1 MARRYYSSTAVAT
14 TLSSSAS
21 NSDTSIDVT
30 ALSGYPVSTPWT
42 AIIDPDTASEEVVEV
57 TNVSGTTLTVTRGVD
72 GTSGVSHSAGAV
84 FRHGVSARDFDEANA
99 FVNGGGIASSLV
111 DAKGDIIAASA
122 DNTPARLAVG
132 TNGQILV
139 AASGETT
146 GLKWQGQSEVI
157 GVACSDETTD
167 LATGTGVVTFRMP
180 FAMTLTA
187 VRASVTTAPT
197 GSTVIVDINEA
208 GTSVLSTK
216 LSIDASEKT
225 STTAATAAVISDSA
239 LADDA
244 EITIDIDQVGSTVA
258 GAGLKVWLI
267 GTRA

>member
-1 MARRYYSSTAVAT
+1 MSDSEPSTPANGTVWVDT
-14 TLSSSAS
+14 D
-21 NSDTSIDVT
+21 SD
-30 ALSGYPVSTPWT
+30 VSTLNP
-42 AIIDPDTASEEVVEV
+42 
-57 TNVSGTTLTVTRGVD
+57 N
-72 GTSGVSHSAGAV
+72 
-84 FRHGVSARDFDEANA
+84 DFVPKA
-99 FVNGGGIASSLV
+99 LV
-111 DAKGDIIAASA
+111 DAKGDLVTATA

-146 GLKWQGQSEVI
+146 GLKWAGQSEVI

-187 VRASVTTAPT
+187 VRASVTTAP
-197 GSTVIVDINEA
+197 VDDDIEVDINE
-208 GTSVLSTK
+208 GGSTVLSTV
-216 LSIDASEKT
+216 LSIDDGEKT

-244 EITIDIDQVGSTVA
+244 EITIDIDQVGSTTA

>member
-1 MARRYYSSTAVAT
+1 
-14 TLSSSAS
+14 
-21 NSDTSIDVT
+21 VT

-99 FVNGGGIASSLV
+99 FVNGGGIANSLV
-111 DAKGDIIAASA
+111 DAKGDLIAASA

-132 TNGQILV
+132 TNGLIIE
-139 AASGETT
+139 ADSGEST
-146 GLKWQGQSEVI
+146 GLKWVGQKEVI
-157 GVACSDETTD
+157 GIAVSDEETALT
-167 LATGTGVVTFRMP
+167 TGTAKVTFRMP

-187 VRASVTTAPT
+187 VRASLTTASTSGDPT
-197 GSTVIVDINEA
+197 FDINE
-208 GTSVLSTK
+208 GGSTILSTK
-216 LSIDASEKT
+216 LSIDANEKT
-225 STTAATAAVISDSA
+225 STTAATAAVISDTG

-244 EITIDIDQVGSTVA
+244 EITIDIDTA
-258 GAGLKVWLI
+258 GTGAKGAKVYLI
-267 GTRA
+267 GRRA

>member
-99 FVNGGGIASSLV
+99 FVNGGGIANSLFTGARQLLSSTG
-111 DAKGDIIAASA
+111 AG
-122 DNTPARLAVG
+122 TPAVIAIEDD
-132 TNGQILV
+132 QI
-139 AASGETT
+139 
-146 GLKWQGQSEVI
+146 I
-157 GVACSDETTD
+157 
-167 LATGTGVVTFRMP
+167 
-180 FAMTLTA
+180 
-187 VRASVTTAPT
+187 
-197 GSTVIVDINEA
+197 
-208 GTSVLSTK
+208 LSN
-216 LSIDASEKT
+216 
-225 STTAATAAVISDSA
+225 
-239 LADDA
+239 
-244 EITIDIDQVGSTVA
+244 QVFN
-258 GAGLKVWLI
+258 
-267 GTRA
+267 

>member
-1 MARRYYSSTAVAT
+1 
-14 TLSSSAS
+14 
-21 NSDTSIDVT
+21 
-30 ALSGYPVSTPWT
+30 
-42 AIIDPDTASEEVVEV
+42 
-57 TNVSGTTLTVTRGVD
+57 
-72 GTSGVSHSAGAV
+72 VSHSAGAV
-84 FRHGVSARDFDEANA
+84 FRHGVSGRDFDEANSH
-99 FVNGGGIASSLV
+99 VNDTSTDVHSQYVLKSLISASKGALITSTGSAV
-111 DAKGDIIAASA
+111 DD
-122 DNTPARLAVG
+122 LAVG
-132 TNGQILV
+132 SNGQVLV
-139 AASGETT
+139 AASGETL
-146 GLKWQGQSEVI
+146 GLAWQGQSEVI

-197 GSTVIVDINEA
+197 GSTVIVDINEG

>member
-72 GTSGVSHSAGAV
+72 GTSAVSHSAGAV

-122 DNTPARLAVG
+122 ADTVTRVAVGADNTVLTADSTQASGVKWA
-132 TNGQILV
+132 
-139 AASGETT
+139 AASG
-146 GLKWQGQSEVI
+146 G
-157 GVACSDETTD
+157 
-167 LATGTGVVTFRMP
+167 
-180 FAMTLTA
+180 
-187 VRASVTTAPT
+187 
-197 GSTVIVDINEA
+197 
-208 GTSVLSTK
+208 
-216 LSIDASEKT
+216 EK
-225 STTAATAAVISDSA
+225 ISSF
-239 LADDA
+239 LLM
-244 EITIDIDQVGSTVA
+244 
-258 GAGLKVWLI
+258 GA
-267 GTRA
+267 